1 MRRLT
6 KILALGTLC
15 FMQPSLGA
23 TPVLLDKTVA
33 VINNTVITQ
42 SELDRRFKMISMQL
56 KEKQL
61 PLPPANELSHQIKER
76 LVIEKLMMQRAQE
89 TGIHITDFTLDNALA
104 EYASS
109 KKQTPQQLREGLN
122 QAGISYD
129 AFREDFRT
137 ELTVNQLQQ
146 RDIWSQIRISNQE
159 VDAFLKSP
167 EGQNVSGTQYLVGHI
182 FIALPESPTADQI
195 EKTTA
200 KAKSVYQSL
209 QAGAD
214 FTETAIRVSQGPQA
228 LNGGSL
234 GWRALNE
241 LPSLFSQDLAGLPKG
256 ALKGPYQ
263 NASGFHIIKLMDKHQ
278 QFLDKNP
285 VQLHVRHIVVRPN
298 ILTNDAEAK
307 EQLSLIKALLAD
319 GRKFEDLAKEYS
331 HDSASATQGGD
342 LGWLS
347 PNEIPP
353 EFRQAVNRL
362 QPGQISEPVKT
373 ELGWQLIQLI
383 DRKRFEWDEASSRTK
398 AKELIQARK
407 FEEKLIDW
415 QRQLLDEAYIEDA
428 V

>member
-1 MRRLT
+1 MRKLT
-6 KILALGTLC
+6 KLLC
-15 FMQPSLGA
+15 LLSICFVHAPACA
-23 TPVLLDKTVA
+23 TSMLLDKTVA
-33 VINNTVITQ
+33 VVNNTVITQ
-42 SELDRRFKMISMQL
+42 SELDRRFKMVSMQL

-61 PLPPANELSHQIKER
+61 PLPPAQELVQQIKER
-76 LVIEKLMMQRAQE
+76 LIIEKLMIQRAQE
-89 TGIHITDFTLDNALA
+89 TGIHITDFMLDNALA
-104 EYASS
+104 EFASN
-109 KKQTPQQLREGLN
+109 KKQSLQQWREVLN

-159 VDAFLKSP
+159 IDAFLKSP
-167 EGQNVSGTQYLVGHI
+167 EGQNFSGAQYLVSHI
-182 FIALPESPTADQI
+182 FLSLPESPTAAQI
-195 EKTTA
+195 EQTAA
-200 KAKSVYQSL
+200 KAKTIYQSL

-234 GWRALNE
+234 GWRTLNE
-241 LPSLFSQDLAGLPKG
+241 LPTLFSQDLSTLQKG

-263 NASGFHIIKLMDKHQ
+263 NASGFHIIKLVDKHQ

-285 VQLHVRHIVVRPN
+285 IQAHVRHIVVKPN

-307 EQLSLIKALLAD
+307 EQLSLIKALLTD
-319 GRKFEDLAKEYS
+319 GKKFEALAKEYS

-347 PNEIPP
+347 PNEMPP

-383 DRKRFEWDEASSRTK
+383 DRKRFEWDEASSRVK
-398 AKELIQARK
+398 AKDLIQTRK
-407 FEEKLIDW
+407 FEEKLLDW
-415 QRQLLDEAYIEDA
+415 QRQLLDEAYVEDA